1 MCHYLSYVCLIL
13 GILYIAEASL
23 GKMLPWHRWKWRL
36 IAYLMKKADFKVSW
50 RLWAAFTGSCLIMAG
65 LLVAILCS
73 LW

>member
-1 MCHYLSYVCLIL
+1 MCYYLSYACLIV

-36 IAYLMKKADFKVSW
+36 ITSLMKKADFEVSW
-50 RLWAAFTGSCLIMAG
+50 RLCAAFTGSWLIMAG
-65 LLVAILCS
+65 LLVAVLCS